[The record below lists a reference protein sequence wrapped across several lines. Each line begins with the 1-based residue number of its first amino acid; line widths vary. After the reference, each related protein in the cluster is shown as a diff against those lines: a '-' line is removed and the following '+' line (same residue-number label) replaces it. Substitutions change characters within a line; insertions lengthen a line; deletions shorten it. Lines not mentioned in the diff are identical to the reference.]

1 MDSVFGIILKV
12 HHDSVGDTSQTV
24 LLGKTMLD
32 WVTLSLGETSAIAI
46 DRPDDAEWLGQ
57 LRSVA
62 DATEKYTVV
71 LYSDTPLI
79 TKKTVTDAVAV
90 AENGNL
96 NVVKMTRGY
105 VFRTSFLL
113 SCEKLYLDN
122 TYYFSEE
129 DFLTADSPHNLALI
143 TDVMRNRILRY
154 HCERGVR
161 FTDLGTTVVEGDV
174 VIAPGV
180 EIGPQNIL
188 KGKTVINAGAKL
200 LYANVVED
208 GIIGEGAELNSS
220 RIYHSYIGERTKV
233 GPFAYIRPD
242 SIIGPDC
249 RIGDFVEIKKSII
262 GAGCKVSHLSYVGD
276 CEMGDMCNVGCG
288 VVFVN
293 YDGKNK
299 FRTKVGNRVFVG
311 SNSNIIAPMVI
322 EDGAFIAAGS
332 TLNENVPAGALAI
345 ARARQVNKTEWKGN
359 KFAPKNENV

>member
-12 HHDSVGDTSQTV
+12 HSDVLGDTAATP

-32 WVTLSLGETSAIAI
+32 WVRLSLGDAPTVAV
-46 DRPDDAEWLGQ
+46 DCLGDVTLPVLVRPYVDA
-57 LRSVA
+57 SK
-62 DATEKYTVV
+62 KYTVV

-79 TKKTVTDAVAV
+79 SKKTVVDAVAV
-90 AENGNL
+90 LENGNL

-105 VFRTSFLL
+105 VFRTGFLL
-113 SCEKLYLDN
+113 SCERLYTDN
-122 TYYFSEE
+122 TYYFTEE

-143 TDVMRNRILRY
+143 SDVMRTRILRY

-161 FTDLGTTVVEGDV
+161 FTDLGTTLVEGDV

-188 KGKTVINAGAKL
+188 KGQTVLRAGVKL
-200 LYANVVED
+200 PYANVIED
-208 GIIGEGAELNSS
+208 GLIGEGAEINSS
-220 RIYHSYIGERTKV
+220 RIYRSYIGERTKV

-249 RIGDFVEIKKSII
+249 RIGDFVEIKKSIV
-262 GAGCKVSHLSYVGD
+262 GAGCKISHLSYVGD
-276 CEMGDMCNVGCG
+276 CEMGDACNIGCG

-293 YDGKNK
+293 YDGKDK

-311 SNSNIIAPMVI
+311 SNSNIIAPVVL
-322 EDGAFIAAGS
+322 EDGAFVAAGS
-332 TLNENVPAGALAI
+332 TLTSDVPGGALAI
-345 ARARQVNKTEWKGN
+345 ARARQINKPDWQGN
-359 KFAPKNENV
+359 KFAPKEQQ